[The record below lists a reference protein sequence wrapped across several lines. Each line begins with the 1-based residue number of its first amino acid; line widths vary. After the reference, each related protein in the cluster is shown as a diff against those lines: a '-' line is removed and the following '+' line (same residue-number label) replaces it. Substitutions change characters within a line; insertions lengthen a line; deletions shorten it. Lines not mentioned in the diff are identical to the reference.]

1 MPGYLILGLNH
12 KFAPLELRERL
23 AYADR
28 RIPAA
33 LKSLRD
39 AGSDEAAII
48 STCNRVEVVAFG
60 PEDGARERMLGVLA
74 TDHAFTTEYLGKF
87 CYFHAGPEAVRHLMR
102 VCGGLDSLVLGE
114 TQILAQAKRAYLMA
128 QTENATGKALNG
140 LFHRAF
146 NVAKRLHTE
155 TEIGRGQL
163 SISSVAVGYVDR
175 VFEDLKD
182 KTALLIGAGEVG
194 ELTLTYL
201 RDKGIGR
208 TIIVSRTHERA
219 RELAQRFG
227 GDAVPFELLNDYL
240 PRADI
245 VVSQTSSETAILD
258 GATFARSQKK
268 RGHSPVF
275 VLDLAVPRD
284 IAPDAAEVD
293 GVFLY
298 NVDDLEEVVAENA
311 VARSKQLELCNA
323 IIRDEAEKFLAGQH
337 APEAGELIAAL
348 RERAHAIR
356 RAESQRLMAQMPGLT
371 DEQKAG
377 LERTLETL
385 VNKLLHPQIVAL
397 KQELAGA
404 DSARMEHIRE
414 ALAEKPEPEPTPE
427 PRP

>member
-1 MPGYLILGLNH
+1 MAGYVILGLNH

-33 LKSLRD
+33 LRAMRQD
-39 AGSDEAAII
+39 AGCEEAAIV
-48 STCNRVEVVAFG
+48 STCNRVEIIASTK
-60 PEDGARERMLGVLA
+60 DSRARARLISVLA
-74 TDHAFTTEYLGKF
+74 ADHAFTPEFIDKH
-87 CYFHAGPEAVRHLMR
+87 CYFHSGAEAVRHLMR

-114 TQILAQAKRAYLMA
+114 TQVLAQVKRAYLMA

-140 LFHRAF
+140 LFHKAF
-146 NVAKRLHTE
+146 FVAKRLHSE

-163 SISSVAVGYVDR
+163 SISSVAVSYVDR

-201 RDKGIGR
+201 RERGIGR
-208 TIIVSRTHERA
+208 TIVVSRTHERA
-219 RELAQRFG
+219 KDLAQRFG
-227 GDAVPFELLNDYL
+227 GDAVPFELLQDYL
-240 PRADI
+240 PRGDI
-245 VVSQTSSETAILD
+245 VVSQTASESAILD
-258 GATFARSQKK
+258 GAAFARSQKK
-268 RGHSPVF
+268 RGFAPVF
-275 VLDLAVPRD
+275 ILDLAVPRD
-284 IAPDAAEVD
+284 IAPDAAKVD

-298 NVDDLEEVVAENA
+298 NVDDLEDVVAENA
-311 VARSKQLELCNA
+311 VARSRQLELCNA
-323 IIRDEAEKFLAGQH
+323 IIREESDKFLAGVQT
-337 APEAGELIAAL
+337 PGAGDLIATL

-356 RAESQRLMAQMPGLT
+356 RAESQRLMAQMDGLT

-377 LERTLETL
+377 LDQALERL

-404 DSARMEHIRE
+404 DGERLERIRE
-414 ALAEKPEPEPTPE
+414 ALEEKPEPSTELKS
-427 PRP
+427 